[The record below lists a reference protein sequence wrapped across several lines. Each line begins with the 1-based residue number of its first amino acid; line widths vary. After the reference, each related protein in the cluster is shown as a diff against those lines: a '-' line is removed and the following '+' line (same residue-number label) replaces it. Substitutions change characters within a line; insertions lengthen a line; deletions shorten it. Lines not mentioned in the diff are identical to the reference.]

1 MKKII
6 IAAAIVLTAG
16 ILVNSAKSN
25 TTVAKAHITLE
36 KNVVATAD

>member
-6 IAAAIVLTAG
+6 IAAAIILTSG
-16 ILVNSAKSN
+16 IVVNTAKSN
-25 TTVAKAHITLE
+25 TTVAKGTITLE